1 MKVVKYSWEQLQ
13 GAALELARQ
22 ITQSEWTPD
31 YIVGIN
37 RGGIIPANLLSQYLG
52 IPMKVLHVSLRDYP
66 SDTEHNTW
74 MACDALGVTDDP
86 LASVGLA
93 KNILIVDD
101 INDSGATL
109 DWIRDDWQK
118 LCLPND
124 KRWQTDV
131 WHENVRFAVI
141 FDNAA
146 SNAQVDYSVEDFD
159 KREDDIWIDFP
170 WENYW
175 KK

>member
-1 MKVVKYSWEQLQ
+1 MKVVKYSWEQLE

-22 ITQSEWTPD
+22 ITQSEWMPD

-52 IPMKVLHVSLRDYP
+52 IPMKVLHVSLRDFP
-66 SDTEHNTW
+66 HELEHNTW
-74 MACDALGVTDDP
+74 MACDALGITDDS
-86 LASVGLA
+86 LASVGLR

-109 DWIRDDWQK
+109 DWIKADWKQ
-118 LCLPND
+118 LCLPNNPEW
-124 KRWQTDV
+124 KNV
-131 WHENVRFAVI
+131 WNKNVKFAVI
-141 FDNAA
+141 YDNAA
-146 SNAQVDYSVEDFD
+146 SNALVDFCVEEFD
-159 KREDDIWIDFP
+159 KREEDIWIDFP

-175 KK
+175 RK